1 MLSLMDCDAR
11 ILSVFAVLVWALGM
25 SLTSHVSLAS
35 PQLLPPPPPLH
46 EAASSQP
53 GGVAGSPVATG
64 GEAAEFVVE
73 YTTSK
78 GLKEKVRNIH
88 ILYSCVVMHIQ
99 CGGNN
104 AHFTI
109 NNTWTD
115 I

>member
-1 MLSLMDCDAR
+1 MGTWDEPDLSCLPR
-11 ILSVFAVLVWALGM
+11 
-25 SLTSHVSLAS
+25 
-35 PQLLPPPPPLH
+35 LPPTSPPLH
-46 EAASSQP
+46 GAASSQP
-53 GGVAGSPVATG
+53 GGPAGSPVATG

-78 GLKEKVRNIH
+78 GLKEKVRSIH
-88 ILYSCVVMHIQ
+88 ILYSFVAMHIQ

-109 NNTWTD
+109 DNTWTG